1 MARCQSVVVANAEG
15 SLTSDAVTLT
25 VNVPP
30 SITSQPANQIVTL
43 GQTAT
48 FTVVA
53 TGAAPLSYQWQRNGN
68 NISGATSSS
77 YTTPPTTILDDGAL
91 YTVVVDN
98 SVDPITSSAAMLTV
112 NLTTTVD
119 VTTYH
124 NDNFRTGQ
132 NLAETILT
140 PANVNSATFGLSSF
154 LSCRWADR
162 RPAALPLECGY
173 SRCRDAQRNLRRHR
187 E

>member
-1 MARCQSVVVANAEG
+1 M
-15 SLTSDAVTLT
+15 
-25 VNVPP
+25 
-30 SITSQPANQIVTL
+30 TL

-124 NDNFRTGQ
+124 NDKLPPAKPRRNDPHAGERQFGHVR
-132 NLAETILT
+132 LILV
-140 PANVNSATFGLSSF
+140 P
-154 LSCRWADR
+154 SCRWADR